1 MAIPSRCARGT
12 NRRPR
17 RAEVVV
23 LGHPRGDKGDDRG
36 LPHRREVA
44 ASGGVVGAVGDGLR
58 GGHHELGASAE
69 SAIWRS
75 SKRPDGFRKPVRS
88 SSVAQRRVDEFVA
101 KQGLHRQA

>member
-23 LGHPRGDKGDDRG
+23 LGHRLADEGDGRG

-44 ASGGVVGAVGDGLR
+44 VGCGAVGAIGDGLR
-58 GGHHELGASAE
+58 GGHHELDAGA
-69 SAIWRS
+69 AI
-75 SKRPDGFRKPVRS
+75 
-88 SSVAQRRVDEFVA
+88 QRYVGATKDLTA
-101 KQGLHRQA
+101 GQIRQVLVSH